1 MPWDWVLTNN
11 WQRHQPERKGVGM
24 SIEPW
29 SFGNNYSLYKK
40 SYPSIGSQMKG
51 VLTTMA
57 GSSADVERSMGLKKN
72 RYA

>member
-1 MPWDWVLTNN
+1 
-11 WQRHQPERKGVGM
+11 M
-24 SIEPW
+24 SIELW
-29 SFGNNYSLYKK
+29 SFGNKYSLYKK

-57 GSSADVERSMGLKKN
+57 GSSADVERSMGLKSD